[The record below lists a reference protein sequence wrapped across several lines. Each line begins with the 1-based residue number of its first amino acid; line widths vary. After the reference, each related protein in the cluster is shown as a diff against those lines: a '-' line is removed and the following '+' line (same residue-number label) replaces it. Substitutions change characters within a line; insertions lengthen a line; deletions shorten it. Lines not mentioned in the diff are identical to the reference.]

1 MESCEDVTEEIKKA
15 EEDRKETGNSRMSW

>member
-15 EEDRKETGNSRMSW
+15 EEDRKETGNSRRR